1 MSLQRKTVSKDPKLL
16 LIEHLNLTM
25 TLSIIENLFG
35 TQYNDELRNDANE
48 QNKGN
53 NVTITP
59 NNNNSNEV
67 YKCVSLQNDRVN

>member
-1 MSLQRKTVSKDPKLL
+1 
-16 LIEHLNLTM
+16 M

-35 TQYNDELRNDANE
+35 TQYNDESRNDANE

-67 YKCVSLQNDRVN
+67 YKLSAYRMTV